1 MLKKIYIKDLGEYI
15 PGASSSVTLN
25 NLKEFVCI
33 PYFIKWYFS
42 SESEKIFPI
51 FLQEISDLNPNK
63 TGLSF
68 LVPRNPFFNH
78 TRIKFFGFYIDNKS
92 VGRVMAFNDFNYSK
106 THGVETGWIGHFEC
120 IEDENIAELIL
131 QTAADYLK
139 ELGVKHVTGPA
150 KFNANGEVGLLID
163 GFDKKPYF
171 MEPYN
176 APYYEDHFE
185 KFGFKKENDWFS
197 MNTDETLSN
206 GYLNRIENMMDR
218 ITERFSRQGKG
229 DRIDDFRFRNI
240 DFGRLEEE
248 IITIKNLYNPIW
260 GAGNHPQFTAMTDD
274 EFDVMCQGIRTISIE
289 DLIFIVEKSGVP
301 IGVSVSLPNINE
313 IIEEYDCNRRFDSSY
328 MPSGKFLS
336 PKDLKRDMQIFNII
350 KNRLRT
356 KKFSSMRILILGVNE
371 KFRKNGIDSQL
382 YYKTAQAAK
391 SIGIR
396 HGSGSQLADINFDI
410 LNPLFKIG
418 KKSMTWRVYGLD
430 I

>member
-1 MLKKIYIKDLGEYI
+1 MQKINIKDLGEYI
-15 PGASSSVTLN
+15 PDTSNSVTLN
-25 NLKEFVCI
+25 SLKKFVSI

-42 SESEKIFPI
+42 SESKKVFPI

-78 TRIKFFGFYIDNKS
+78 TRIKFFGFYIDKKP
-92 VGRVMAFNDFNYSK
+92 VGRVMAFIDYNYSK
-106 THGVETGWIGHFEC
+106 THKVKTGWIGHFEC
-120 IEDENIAELIL
+120 IEDEAVAKQIL
-131 QTAADYLK
+131 QTAVDYLK
-139 ELGVKHVTGPA
+139 ELGVVHVTGPA
-150 KFNANGEVGLLID
+150 KFNANGEVGLLVN
-163 GFDKKPYF
+163 GFDRKPYF

-176 APYYEDHFE
+176 APYYADYFE

-197 MNTDETLSN
+197 MNTDDSLSN
-206 GYLNRIENMMDR
+206 GYLNRIENMMGR
-218 ITERFSRQGKG
+218 ITERFNRQGKG
-229 DRIDDFRFRNI
+229 ARIDDFKFRNI
-240 DFGRLEEE
+240 DFSRLEEE
-248 IITIKNLYNPIW
+248 ISTIKNLYNPIW

-274 EFDVMCQGIRTISIE
+274 EFDVLCQGIRTIAIE
-289 DLIFIVEKSGVP
+289 ELIFIVEKNGVP

-313 IIEEYDCNRRFDSSY
+313 IIEEYDMGKKFNSSY
-328 MPSGKFLS
+328 LPSGNFLS
-336 PKDLKRDMQIFNII
+336 FRDMKRDIEIFNLI
-350 KNRLRT
+350 KIRL
-356 KKFSSMRILILGVNE
+356 KKKQFGSMRILILGVDE

-391 SIGIR
+391 SMGIR

-430 I
+430 V

>member
-1 MLKKIYIKDLGEYI
+1 MQTVNIKDLGEHI

-25 NLKEFVCI
+25 GLKEFVSV
-33 PYFIKWYFS
+33 PYHIKWYFG
-42 SESEKIFPI
+42 SESNKIFPL

-78 TRIKFFGFYIDNKS
+78 ARIKFFGFYINNKP
-92 VGRVMAFNDFNYSK
+92 VGRVMAFNDYNYSK
-106 THGVETGWIGHFEC
+106 TRGAETGWIGHFEC
-120 IEDENIAELIL
+120 IEDENVAEQIL

-176 APYYEDHFE
+176 APYYEDYFK

-197 MNTDETLSN
+197 MNTDESLSN

-218 ITERFSRQGKG
+218 ITERSLRQGKG
-229 DRIDDFRFRNI
+229 NRVNDFIFRNI
-240 DFGRLEEE
+240 DFGKLEDE
-248 IITIKNLYNPIW
+248 INTIKNLYNPIW
-260 GAGNHPQFTAMTDD
+260 GTGNHPQFTAMTDD
-274 EFDVMCQGIRTISIE
+274 EFNVLCRGIRTIAIR
-289 DLIFIVEKSGVP
+289 DLIFIVEKNKVP

-313 IIEEYDCNRRFDSSY
+313 IIAEYDHSRRFDRGY
-328 MPSGKFLS
+328 MPSYNFLS
-336 PKDLKRDMQIFNII
+336 PKDLKRDIQIFNII

-356 KKFSSMRILILGVNE
+356 KKFSSIRILILGVDE
-371 KFRKNGIDSQL
+371 KFRKNGVDSQL

-418 KKSMTWRVYGLD
+418 KKSMPWRVYGLD